1 MVTVKMLKPY
11 YIKTEETHVRIIL
24 AYQYFSV
31 LINRKVYQFI
41 PVEANEIRI
50 DRRTKKVVNTEAV
63 FAFQNGKDVVNLP
76 MSKLISLPDFLKQ
89 LDAIAESYY
98 IQEQE
103 NDVSISIMEE
113 ELALLIEEMEK
124 NNIRRLIDL
133 ALDNRDKH
141 AFDRLTKLL

>member
-98 IQEQE
+98 IQENE
-103 NDVSISIMEE
+103 VSISIMEE
-113 ELALLIEEMEK
+113 ELAILIDEMER
-124 NNIRRLIDL
+124 NNIMRLIDL
-133 ALDNRDKH
+133 ALDRRDKQ
-141 AFDRLTKLL
+141 AFDRLTNLL